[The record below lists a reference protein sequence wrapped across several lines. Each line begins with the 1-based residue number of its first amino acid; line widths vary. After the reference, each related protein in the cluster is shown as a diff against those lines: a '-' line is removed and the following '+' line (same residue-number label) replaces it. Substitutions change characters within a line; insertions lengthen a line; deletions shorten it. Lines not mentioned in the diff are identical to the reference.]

1 MSPSTRETVLFW
13 CQVSLYV
20 SAMLLL
26 LGALALAWY
35 FITAQVRTLEEAR
48 ARDKAMLQ
56 QHATEL
62 QQHQQS
68 LHHSDQLL
76 QESRQALQDHQ
87 RQMERLVR

>member
-1 MSPSTRETVLFW
+1 MSPSTRETILFW
-13 CQVSLYV
+13 CQVGLYI

-26 LGALALAWY
+26 LGALVLAWY

-68 LHHSDQLL
+68 LQHGEQLL
-76 QESRQALQDHQ
+76 AESRQALLDHQ
-87 RQMERLVR
+87 RQMERLAR